1 MPKGCRVGFVS
12 ITSEQRVQLTSWS
25 RRSKTALA
33 MRSRIVL
40 LAAAGQSNTAIAQ
53 RLATRPHT
61 MGKYLTNIIEQDH
74 CGIKSRT
81 RPMLGFKNFD
91 CAAITIAGMELLLH
105 IHKTQFPLGRLRLK
119 DQATPALWKTVLA
132 AQ

>member
-1 MPKGCRVGFVS
+1 
-12 ITSEQRVQLTSWS
+12 
-25 RRSKTALA
+25 

-53 RLATRPHT
+53 RSDTRPHT
-61 MGKYLTNIIEQDH
+61 VGKYLTNIIEQDH

-81 RPMLGFKNFD
+81 RLMLSFKNCSFVSTRVTSLSV
-91 CAAITIAGMELLLH
+91 AY
-105 IHKTQFPLGRLRLK
+105 

-132 AQ
+132 A